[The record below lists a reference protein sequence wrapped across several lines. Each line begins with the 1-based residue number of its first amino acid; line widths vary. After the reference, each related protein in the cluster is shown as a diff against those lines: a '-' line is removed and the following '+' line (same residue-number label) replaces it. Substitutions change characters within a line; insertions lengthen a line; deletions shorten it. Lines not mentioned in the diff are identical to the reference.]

1 MSTDQIY
8 FSSDNKVKIDF
19 FSIIIEQFSEDFVE
33 GEICSLAPEYF
44 DDFSE
49 IDFSSDI
56 YSFGILFYKIL
67 TGHSLF
73 EGKTI
78 LETIKMK
85 LDHF

>member
-1 MSTDQIY
+1 M
-8 FSSDNKVKIDF
+8 
-19 FSIIIEQFSEDFVE
+19 
-33 GEICSLAPEYF
+33 APEYF

-73 EGKTI
+73 EGKTV

-85 LDHF
+85 LDHFQLKRDRFSKINKNLSKLINKCMLEK